1 MTDKEKEEK
10 AELEAKIDHLQVS
23 NCVGSK
29 LSPRQAELEEKID
42 LLEVTVDELRGAL
55 NHHRRLLRNLAR
67 AVRIVNEVYLYAGEV
82 DKRETELD
90 ELIEKRQKF
99 QTLNSEVSH
108 D

>member
-10 AELEAKIDHLQVS
+10 AELEAKIDH
-23 NCVGSK
+23 
-29 LSPRQAELEEKID
+29 
-42 LLEVTVDELRGAL
+42 LEVTVDELRGAL

-82 DKRETELD
+82 DKRETEMD

-99 QTLNSEVSH
+99 QTLNSEVAP
-108 D
+108 

>member
-10 AELEAKIDHLQVS
+10 AELEAKIDH
-23 NCVGSK
+23 
-29 LSPRQAELEEKID
+29 
-42 LLEVTVDELRGAL
+42 LEVTVDELRGAL

-99 QTLNSEVSH
+99 QTLNSEVAP
-108 D
+108 